1 MFVSSALTG
10 LAHVSVMN
18 LEDTMAVETSV
29 GADGVFWKTTV
40 PTGGEER
47 SGNADD
53 EVLRGST
60 TVGSF
65 ATVWPASKTEARDC
79 VCTADFERAVKSPS
93 GMQNFSGKKIIASK
107 TPRSKMGKKKRKK
120 IRLKTEID

>member
-1 MFVSSALTG
+1 MLVSSALTG

-18 LEDTMAVETSV
+18 LDETMAVDTSV

-40 PTGGEER
+40 PAGGEET
-47 SGNADD
+47 SGNDDD

-60 TVGSF
+60 ATGTF
-65 ATVWPASKTEARDC
+65 AAVCPASNTDARDC

-93 GMQNFSGKKIIASK
+93 AMQKFSGEKIIASK
-107 TPRSKMGKKKRKK
+107 NEGEKREEKKGKKH
-120 IRLKTEID
+120 D